1 MFTCLKRFIGPG
13 VLALVA
19 LSAGC
24 KESQPRPVVQP
35 QAVRS
40 LSATAKQTPPPVLA
54 PTRTAAAQATGA
66 LQNPPVNQAAAA
78 AQGAPK
84 MEDVEERRGPF
95 TLAGENFTAV
105 LHSKRLPGKGGPDSE
120 ALASLEIVNAAG
132 AVQYQETF
140 PLSVENGEFS
150 DSCSVGIQ
158 ALQGTSGNGLL
169 LDTSCEPSAPMSGGP
184 WQILGL
190 LNGKLAPIGK
200 QITTQGELGAFA
212 PGATKKLGS
221 ATQILPDV
229 INVRVWTGYFFA
241 VAPVDIDWN
250 DRKVVQGQ
258 HCFYQ
263 TGHGMAEEGCEMPV
277 DGAERASTGQ
287 DMTFVRLFAESNE
300 RSGTPEHVVVKKDSK
315 VEILGG
321 KVLITWQKGS
331 NVIDL
336 CVGNDVWLKVRI
348 DGKEGWIHTDE
359 DLNAIG
365 LYVSG

>member
-1 MFTCLKRFIGPG
+1 MLIRLKNFIVPN

-19 LSAGC
+19 LGAGC
-24 KESQPRPVVQP
+24 KESQPRPVVRP
-35 QAVRS
+35 QAARS
-40 LSATAKQTPPPVLA
+40 SSGAAQQTAPSMLA
-54 PTRTAAAQATGA
+54 PTHTAGAQTTGA
-66 LQNPPVNQAAAA
+66 PQNPPLNQAAVA
-78 AQGAPK
+78 AQDALK
-84 MEDVEERRGPF
+84 LEDVEERRGPF
-95 TLAGENFTAV
+95 SLAGENFTAV
-105 LHSKRLPGKGGPDSE
+105 LHSKRLPGKSGPDAE

-132 AVQYQETF
+132 AVEYQETF

-150 DSCSVGIQ
+150 ESCSVGIQ
-158 ALQGTSGNGLL
+158 ALQGTNGNGLL
-169 LDTSCEPSAPMSGGP
+169 LDTGCEPSAPMSGGS

-190 LNGKLAPIGK
+190 SNGKLAPIGK
-200 QITTQGELGAFA
+200 QITTEGGLGAFA
-212 PGATKKLGS
+212 PGATKQLGS

-241 VAPVDIDWN
+241 VVPVDIDWN
-250 DRKVVQGQ
+250 DRKLVQGQ

-277 DGAERASTGQ
+277 DGAERRPTEQ
-287 DMTFVRLFAESNE
+287 DMTFVRVFSESNE

-321 KVLITWQKGS
+321 KVLITWQEGS
-331 NVIDL
+331 DAIGL
-336 CVGNDVWLKVRI
+336 GVGNDVWLKVRI

-365 LYVSG
+365 LSVSG